1 MTNKI
6 LVIKHGSF
14 GDIIQINGCLRDIR
28 ENYIDNEIYILT
40 TPAFR
45 SYFERCPYIDKV
57 IVDER
62 KSRWNIF
69 YLLKIKD
76 IIINLKFQKVFDLQN
91 SRRTEFYRKYLS
103 NSIEWIS
110 SRTILNP
117 NERKEEFD
125 KKSILE
131 RFQIQLS
138 RANVNVQYTQNPQ
151 VTWMIDKE
159 FAIPSSIKKNYI
171 ILFPFC
177 SIKHRQ
183 KLWPHYQD
191 LVAKLNTKYPDI
203 DIIIVPGPGEYEKAK
218 AYNVKIL
225 MNNGEHTNFFQL
237 SKILAGAKYVISND
251 TGPAHLA
258 AHLGCKGLTIFGS
271 HTSPEKVSI
280 QTDNFHSISSK
291 NLYELT
297 PETVIEKIDSHF

>member
-28 ENYIDNEIYILT
+28 ENYEGNEIYILT
-40 TPAFR
+40 TPSFR
-45 SYFERCPYIDKV
+45 PYFERCPYIDKV

-62 KSRWNIF
+62 KSRWNVF
-69 YLLKIKD
+69 YLLKIRD
-76 IIINLKFQKVFDLQN
+76 IINNLKFQKVFDLQN
-91 SRRTEFYRKYLS
+91 SSRTEFYRKYLS
-103 NSIEWIS
+103 NSVEWIS

-225 MNNGEHTNFFQL
+225 MNNGDHTNFFQL
-237 SKILAGAKYVISND
+237 SKILAGSKYVISND

-258 AHLGCKGLTIFGS
+258 AHLGCKGLAIFGS

-297 PETVIEKIDSHF
+297 PEIVIEKIDSHF